1 MFESGK
7 RNFGFICAALIV
19 ALMLSIG
26 GNQAAAQSGGKIPWG
41 PGTISIF
48 NDGDIKD
55 ALKDILRS
63 QQLLAIFKGG
73 VVGSVDI
80 DAENVPPAGLFN
92 QLMSEHRLKYAF
104 NAATKTVTISPLV
117 SAAVKTGPVIS
128 QEFAQLTS
136 IEWPVLKST
145 LEKFGLGSSGVIYD
159 DRTGLVS
166 IKGEKGRVTEIK
178 KLIDDA
184 NKSETDRKERAIK
197 IEREEK
203 ILEVQRERAKFEKEV
218 YKDVQ
223 ESTVKVI
230 RLQYAS
236 VVTTTKTFQGQS
248 VTVPGIEETLQSIL
262 GVRTEGVGGSATGS
276 GAALPQIGENAS
288 EDEIAAQQTA
298 SALRLQDLRKPRVSV
313 DARTNSVIVR
323 GSPKAI
329 AEVEAIIKD
338 LDVKLRMVQID
349 MVVVTANKTLTEKLG
364 VDLLGQAT
372 SGAGSNNPS
381 SGFSTTPGAST
392 GAVTDTALS
401 ILPAATDQV
410 GGLFGAFVVGSAS
423 SFAQIKVAAFI
434 NDSKTQKLASPKIV
448 TLDNVAGTIVSTNSI
463 TFTVSA
469 ADGSGSTQQTVEG
482 GLSISALPSIIR
494 ASQGAAGVD
503 DVIRLTF
510 SAENTTPVLANSVVT
525 TTGQEI
531 ATEVLIPD
539 GATYILGGLFTD
551 TRSEAVGGIPFLQ
564 DIPVLGS
571 LFKTDTSSDA
581 AEETIFFI
589 TPTII
594 DSDTLAARDIA
605 TRVGTREYMK
615 RQRQRM
621 GTMSATLEDAN
632 AKGYF
637 PNAISSIVEDE

>member
-7 RNFGFICAALIV
+7 RNLGFICAALIV

-26 GNQAAAQSGGKIPWG
+26 SNPAAAQAGGKIPWG

-63 QQLLAIFKGG
+63 QQLLAIFNGG
-73 VVGSVDI
+73 VAGSVDI

-92 QLMSEHRLKYAF
+92 QLMSEHGLKYAF
-104 NAATKTVTISPLV
+104 NAATKTVTISPIV
-117 SAAVKTGPVIS
+117 SAAVKVGPVIA

-236 VVTTTKTFQGQS
+236 VVSTTKTFQGQS

-262 GVRTEGVGGSATGS
+262 GVRTDSASGTATGS
-276 GAALPQIGENAS
+276 GGALPQISQNAT

-298 SALRLQDLRKPRVSV
+298 SAIRLQDLRKPRVSV

-323 GSPKAI
+323 GSPRAI
-329 AEVEAIIKD
+329 DEVESIIKD

-349 MVVVTANKTLTEKLG
+349 MVVVTADRSLTEKLG
-364 VDLLGQAT
+364 IDLAGQVT
-372 SGAGSNNPS
+372 GGPNPS
-381 SGFSTTPGAST
+381 SGFSTAPST
-392 GAVTDTALS
+392 TAPTVGDNSLA
-401 ILPAATDQV
+401 ILPALGSIA
-410 GGLFGAFVVGSAS
+410 GGLSGAFVLGGATN
-423 SFAQIKVAAFI
+423 FAQVKIAAFI
-434 NDSKTQKLASPKIV
+434 NDTRTQTLASPKIV
-448 TLDNVAGTIVSTNSI
+448 TLDNVVGTISSTDNL
-463 TFTVSA
+463 TFTVSSLDESNSA
-469 ADGSGSTQQTVEG
+469 QQTVEA
-482 GLSISALPSIIR
+482 GLAISVLPSIIQ
-494 ASQGAAGVD
+494 ASQGTAGVD
-503 DVIRLTF
+503 DVIRLSFEAT
-510 SAENTTPVLANSVVT
+510 NTEPKLDGTNVT
-525 TTGQEI
+525 TKGQEI
-531 ATEVLIPD
+531 QTEVLIPD

-551 TRSEAVGGIPFLQ
+551 TRTETEGGIPFFK
-564 DIPVLGS
+564 DIPVFGA
-571 LFKTDTSSDA
+571 LFKTDISVDTA
-581 AEETIFFI
+581 KETIFFI

-594 DSDTLAARDIA
+594 DSDALAARDIA

-615 RQRQRM
+615 RQRQRL
-621 GTMSATLEDAN
+621 GAMSGNLEDAT

-637 PNAISSIVEDE
+637 PNAIRSIVEDE